1 MRLGGSLYNDYSEK
15 RMGAGRGRSIRL
27 VCGDYLEGNTVE
39 VAGVMSSS
47 AFHGSIGAK
56 NSSNLL
62 TLKLESN

>member
-1 MRLGGSLYNDYSEK
+1 MITRRRGWGREEEEVSNLYVEITW
-15 RMGAGRGRSIRL
+15 RVI
-27 VCGDYLEGNTVE
+27 NTVE